1 MKSTSIS
8 TQPLD
13 LKTSDVIKIENWRQ
27 ILTFDPKTFF
37 LTKVEDK
44 ETGKTEKLEFQ
55 VGAYPTLAGQNG
67 AYIFMRDP
75 EKTAGLN
82 MFDIAD
88 VTGWKAEPEPEPEP
102 VFISFYLQE
111 VCIALL

>member
-1 MKSTSIS
+1 
-8 TQPLD
+8 
-13 LKTSDVIKIENWRQ
+13 
-27 ILTFDPKTFF
+27 
-37 LTKVEDK
+37 
-44 ETGKTEKLEFQ
+44 
-55 VGAYPTLAGQNG
+55 
-67 AYIFMRDP
+67 MRDP

-88 VTGWKAEPEPEPEP
+88 VTGWKAEPEPEP

>member
-1 MKSTSIS
+1 MNIFSSKVSIVRCLQCTNIVKGTSIS
-8 TQPLD
+8 TKPLD
-13 LKTSDVIKIENWRQ
+13 LKTDDVIKIENWRQ

-37 LTKVEDK
+37 LAKVEDK
-44 ETGKTEKLEFQ
+44 ETGKTEKLQFQ

-88 VTGWKAEPEPEPEP
+88 VTG
-102 VFISFYLQE
+102 
-111 VCIALL
+111 